1 MKKYLLLCITVAV
14 TFILLP
20 VSTAQ
25 ASHKLKPPKN
35 FSYSQNITTQRLVA
49 SFVKAKGAKKTVVK
63 LKQGSTVLAS
73 KKVKGTTAKFP
84 ESLVTHG
91 EQYTFRY
98 RHLKTRLHRA
108 SNWRKLIFTFED
120 KDFDDD
126 FIDNTT
132 DTDDDNDGI
141 LDEVDEF
148 DTDHDND
155 GTPDYSDDDDDN
167 DLYDDVDDDYP
178 YDHDNDGIDDIDDP
192 DDDNDGIPD
201 VDEADGQQFDF
212 DNDGIPDNE
221 DPDYIDLIT
230 PDPETFTVNITS
242 SGLDDGDITITVND
256 YVQWRNQH
264 TGVDHTIQ
272 ASDDSWSSGPLFFG
286 ESYTKQFTE
295 AGEYEYYDPSFSD
308 SFAGTITVQE

>member
-1 MKKYLLLCITVAV
+1 MKKYVVAFITIAVAFTLV
-14 TFILLP
+14 P
-20 VSTAQ
+20 VSAVQ
-25 ASHKLKPPKN
+25 ASHKLKPPKA
-35 FSYSQNITTQRLVA
+35 FTYIQNIETQKLVA

-73 KKVKGTTAKFP
+73 KKVKGTTAKFS

-120 KDFDDD
+120 QDFDND
-126 FIDNTT
+126 FIDNDT

-141 LDEVDEF
+141 LDDADEL

-167 DLYDDVDDDYP
+167 DLYDDADDDYP
-178 YDHDNDGIDDIDDP
+178 YDHDNDGIDDINDP
-192 DDDNDGIPD
+192 DDDNDGIAD
-201 VDEADGQQFDF
+201 VDEAAGQQFDF

-221 DPDYIDLIT
+221 DQDYIDLIT
-230 PDPETFTVNITS
+230 PDPVTYTITITS
-242 SGLDDGDITITVND
+242 SGLDDGDITIAVND
-256 YVQWRNQH
+256 YVEWTNQAIE
-264 TGVDHTIQ
+264 GHTIV
-272 ASDDSWSSGPLFFG
+272 SRDGVSFESPPLTFG
-286 ESYTKQFTE
+286 DEYVHQFTE
-295 AGEYEYYDPSFSD
+295 AGEYEYYDPAFSD